1 MFLHQANEWTIQSL
15 VRRCWLNT
23 LGATV
28 NWFTGGIAFGHS
40 VMAITGRRAPRVYR
54 VKAGWS
60 SLTLLPSRPQPR
72 GQLLLAR
79 LSEHAAQLHDALGV
93 IRHRHAAF
101 GLFEFELDLLDG
113 GGHGLRSQAAVGLIP
128 MPTPEVP

>member
-1 MFLHQANEWTIQSL
+1 MMFLHQANEWTIQSL

-40 VMAITGRRAPRVYR
+40 VMAITGRRAPRVYG

-60 SLTLLPSRPQPR
+60 SLTLLPSPLTPR
-72 GQLLLAR
+72 TA
-79 LSEHAAQLHDALGV
+79 SACAPLG
-93 IRHRHAAF
+93 ACCAT
-101 GLFEFELDLLDG
+101 
-113 GGHGLRSQAAVGLIP
+113 A
-128 MPTPEVP
+128 